1 MFDFTGCQK
10 IGMKGIKGIIGYFI
24 PFTTMIG
31 GIIGVVNGKRN
42 KLPATSFSG
51 VAEEE
56 AVDNY
61 VTNDETTE
69 AVRIEDEQDID
80 LYTDP
85 GTTNDD
91 DTLALNNDLGGDAI
105 IDEQNLLAIEH
116 DEEERY
122 HPGDNDRQLLIVL

>member
-10 IGMKGIKGIIGYFI
+10 IGMKGIRGIIGYFI
-24 PFTTMIG
+24 PITTMIG
-31 GIIGVVNGKRN
+31 GIIGVVKGKRN

-56 AVDNY
+56 AVENY

-80 LYTDP
+80 LYTDS

-91 DTLALNNDLGGDAI
+91 ALALNNDLGGDAI